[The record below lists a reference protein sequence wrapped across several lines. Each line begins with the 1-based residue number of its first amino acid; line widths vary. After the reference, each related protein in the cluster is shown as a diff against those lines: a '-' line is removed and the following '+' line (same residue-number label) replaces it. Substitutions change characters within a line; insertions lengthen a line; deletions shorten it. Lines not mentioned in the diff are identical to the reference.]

1 MNTNE
6 IINKLGIKL
15 NDMQQAACKAIAGG
29 NGDVVI
35 LSPTGT
41 GKTYAYLIPLAAR
54 IDAESDELQA
64 VVLMPGRE
72 LALQSANVLKAMGT
86 GLRTMALYGGRPT
99 MEEHRKLREI
109 RPQIVFAT
117 PGRLNDHIDK
127 GNIAV
132 DSVSTLVIDEF
143 DKMLQMGFQDE
154 MSQIIAKL
162 SFTERHILLSAT
174 DAEEIPAYLRDGFKP
189 LRLDFLPKDGTNG
202 ERVNIF
208 KVESPGKDKLDT
220 LSKLLV
226 KLGNESSIVFLNY
239 RDSVERTASYLK
251 EEGFTVSMFH
261 GGLDQASREHSLY
274 LFSNGTANILVCTDL
289 ASRGLDIPNIDNIIH
304 YHLPEGEDAYIHRVG
319 RTARWNKHG
328 RTFFI
333 LSPEE
338 KIPEYV
344 SCPSESSAAPAI
356 SEYKVDEDDGSV
368 SPASENM
375 KQGVIPQPKMSTIY
389 IGKGKKD
396 KISKGDIVGFLCKK
410 GGLRGDD
417 IGQIDVF
424 ERYSYA
430 AVPREKLRQVLKLT
444 RNEKIKGQKTITE
457 EVTLG
462 F

>member
-64 VVLMPGRE
+64 VVLLPGRE

-117 PGRLNDHIDK
+117 PGRLNDHLDK
-127 GNIAV
+127 GNINV
-132 DSVSTLVIDEF
+132 DSVRTLVIDEF
-143 DKMLQMGFQDE
+143 DKMLQMGFQNE

-162 SFTERHILLSAT
+162 PAVKRHILLSAT
-174 DAEEIPAYLRDGFKP
+174 DAEEIPSYLRNGFKP
-189 LRLDFLPKDGTNG
+189 LRLDFLPKNG
-202 ERVNIF
+202 FDTERVNLF
-208 KVESPGKDKLDT
+208 KVMSPDKDKLGT
-220 LSKLLV
+220 LAKLLV

-239 RDSVERTASYLK
+239 RDSVERTAQFLK
-251 EEGFTVSMFH
+251 DKKITVSMFH
-261 GGLDQASREHSLY
+261 GGLDQESRERSLY
-274 LFSNGTANILVCTDL
+274 LFSNGSANILVCTDL

-304 YHLPEGEDAYIHRVG
+304 YHIPESEDAYIHRVG
-319 RTARWNKHG
+319 RTARWHSHG
-328 RTFFI
+328 RAFFI
-333 LSPEE
+333 LSSEE
-338 KIPEYV
+338 NIPDYV
-344 SCPSESSAAPAI
+344 STPTESGNKPII
-356 SEYKVDEDDGSV
+356 SEYKLEDDDSVTQDAKELHLGS
-368 SPASENM
+368 
-375 KQGVIPQPKMSTIY
+375 IPEPKISTIY

-410 GGLRGDD
+410 GGLSGNELGR
-417 IGQIDVF
+417 IDVF

-430 AVPREKLRQVLKLT
+430 AVPREKLRQVIQLT
-444 RNEKIKGQKTITE
+444 RNEKIKGKKTIIE
-457 EVTLG
+457 EATLG